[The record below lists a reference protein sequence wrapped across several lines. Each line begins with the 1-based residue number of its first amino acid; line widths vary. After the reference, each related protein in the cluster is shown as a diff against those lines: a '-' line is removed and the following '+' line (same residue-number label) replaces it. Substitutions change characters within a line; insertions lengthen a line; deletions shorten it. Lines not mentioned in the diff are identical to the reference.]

1 MPVQVCTVG
10 QRVTVLEV
18 KGLKSTFLGSRYRG
32 AIEWDSEVKTHSD
45 QNLGTKE
52 GTPLH
57 MSEGAGQ
64 ARY

>member
-1 MPVQVCTVG
+1 M
-10 QRVTVLEV
+10 TVLKV
-18 KGLKSTFLGSRYRG
+18 NSLKSTFLGSRYRG
-32 AIEWDSEVKTHSD
+32 AIEWDLEVKTPSD